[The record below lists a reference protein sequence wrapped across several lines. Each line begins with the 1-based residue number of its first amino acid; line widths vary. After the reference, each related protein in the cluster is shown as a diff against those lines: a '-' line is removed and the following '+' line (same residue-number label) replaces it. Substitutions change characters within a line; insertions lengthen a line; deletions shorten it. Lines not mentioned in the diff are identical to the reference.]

1 MDQMQIAD
9 YLANKVFNR
18 ELEPGYVV
26 MLKNKRIFSVA
37 DYNRLVKTN
46 KISPEDAFV
55 YISFNNFDNYESNNA
70 HVEYLFPFIDTY
82 GIDGIWRSY
91 LSKLGF
97 YDTSYYTVYPAT
109 GLKYYTVVRLLSDR
123 LVIELTDIDTMAT
136 NTGLRK
142 IVADVLGKDILTQR
156 EISWDQINEIQRK
169 LFEQIVFVG
178 HNLYDVYEII
188 ERYYTNHDTS
198 LTKDA
203 LNIVNAYNRIF
214 QPYRV
219 VYDTRTR
226 QRVLM

>member
-1 MDQMQIAD
+1 
-9 YLANKVFNR
+9 
-18 ELEPGYVV
+18 
-26 MLKNKRIFSVA
+26 MLRS
-37 DYNRLVKTN
+37 LVGSEMC
-46 KISPEDAFV
+46 IRD
-55 YISFNNFDNYESNNA
+55 
-70 HVEYLFPFIDTY
+70 
-82 GIDGIWRSY
+82 
-91 LSKLGF
+91 
-97 YDTSYYTVYPAT
+97 SYYTVYPAT

-142 IVADVLGKDILTQR
+142 IVINVLGKDILTQR

-188 ERYYTNHDTS
+188 ERYYTNHDTL